1 MSTESYKI
9 EIIKPGQFEETKHYY
24 PKVLNAQIHP
34 LIKFLLSLDSERII
48 SRYCHLHPTV
58 NREFLQKT
66 LTYKA
71 KYFRWGG
78 ADLFNVTT
86 EGGHRKIVV
95 VETNSCPSGQKSMP
109 LYDEYSD
116 LGGYGYIIKE
126 SFKPML
132 KNKKLPKGSLAVIYD
147 KNYAEAS
154 GYAAAMADCFN
165 QQVYLVPMFT
175 SNSEHYSFADG
186 ILKILVNS
194 EWIPIKAALRYV
206 TQKPWTRIPIITK
219 TAIYNPIVA
228 CLTGG
233 RNKLMASKAYE
244 LYNAE
249 ILDSGL
255 KIITPHTINDLSKL
269 EVPLA
274 IKSLGGM
281 GVIKIPYSNAGQGV
295 YTIVSDDELEAF
307 NNLDLPYD
315 QYIVQS
321 LIGNYNWSSKSPE
334 GQLYHVGTVPDKK
347 NKKSYVADLR
357 FMICSTPNGFR
368 PVSIYARKAAK
379 PLVDNLVNSQDSWDI
394 LGTNLSIKLGDN
406 QWDSDTSRLVL
417 MDRKDF
423 NTLGL
428 GLDDLIEAFI
438 QTVLSVVAID
448 KMSIRM
454 INDKS
459 KFRKKL
465 FKSLNKDNVLL
476 DEVLIES

>member
-1 MSTESYKI
+1 MYKNKII
-9 EIIKPGQFEETKHYY
+9 ETIQPGNFEEERHYY

-58 NREFLQKT
+58 DREFLRTT
-66 LTYKA
+66 LAYKS
-71 KYFRWGG
+71 KHLRWGG

-86 EGGHRKIVV
+86 ESGHRKIVV

-116 LGGYGYIIKE
+116 QGGYGFIINE

-147 KNYAEAS
+147 KNYMEAS
-154 GYAAAMADCFN
+154 GYAAAMSDCFN
-165 QQVYLVPMFT
+165 EPVFLVPMFT
-175 SNSEHYSFADG
+175 DSSDHYKFEDG
-186 ILKILVNS
+186 VLKINNNG
-194 EWIPIKAALRYV
+194 EWISIKACLRYV
-206 TQKPWTRIPIITK
+206 TQKPWTRIPVVTK

-244 LYNAE
+244 LYNAD
-249 ILDSGL
+249 IMDSGL

-295 YTIVSDDELEAF
+295 YTIVSDEELEAF
-307 NNLDLPYD
+307 NKLDLPYD

-347 NKKSYVADLR
+347 NKRSFVADLR
-357 FMICSTPNGFR
+357 FMICSTPKGFR

-379 PLVDNLVNSQDSWDI
+379 PLVDDLVNSQDSWGI
-394 LGTNLSIKLGDN
+394 LGTNLSIKLGEN
-406 QWDSDTSRLVL
+406 KWDSDTARLVL

-454 INDKS
+454 MNDKN

-465 FKSLNKDNVLL
+465 FKSLNKDDALMN
-476 DEVLIES
+476 EVLI